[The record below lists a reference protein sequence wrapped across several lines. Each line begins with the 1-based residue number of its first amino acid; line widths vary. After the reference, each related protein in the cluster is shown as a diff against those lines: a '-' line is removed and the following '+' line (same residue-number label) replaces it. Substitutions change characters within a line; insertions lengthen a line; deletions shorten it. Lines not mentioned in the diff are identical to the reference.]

1 MSKKNTTLQGIR
13 LSTMKHQLKAL
24 ASQVDAIKKLDC
36 EHHEGLDLGVDPEL
50 ANIQHFS
57 RRLASRAETIVIKSR
72 ENRLE
77 GVRVLLDK
85 MREDVTY
92 LLEHAEAF
100 RTHANERAGAH
111 LREILHVDPA
121 EVDRCEVNGTA
132 FTHAGVSCFKAE
144 TSQYHTIE
152 MQVRA
157 LVHLALEIAYFAGDE
172 VGLSKEEV
180 AGKLAV
186 QPVAKV

>member
-36 EHHEGLDLGVDPEL
+36 EHHNGLDLGVDPEL
-50 ANIQHFS
+50 ANIQNFS

-72 ENRLE
+72 ENQVE

-85 MREDVTY
+85 MIEDVTY

-100 RTHANERAGAH
+100 RAHANDRADTH
-111 LREILHVDPA
+111 LRETLHVDPVEA
-121 EVDRCEVNGTA
+121 ERCEINGSA
-132 FTHAGVSCFKAE
+132 FAHAGVSCFKAE

-172 VGLSKEEV
+172 VGLTKEEV

-186 QPVAKV
+186 HAGAKS